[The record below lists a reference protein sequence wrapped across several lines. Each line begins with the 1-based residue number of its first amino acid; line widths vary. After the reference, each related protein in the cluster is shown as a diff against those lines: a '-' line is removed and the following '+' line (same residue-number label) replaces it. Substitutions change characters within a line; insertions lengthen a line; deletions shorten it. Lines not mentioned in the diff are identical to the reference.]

1 MEPKGRLARWILDS
15 QEFNFTVVHRAGRLH
30 TNADALS
37 RLVQSPGEQQEQAS
51 ATATTTC
58 HNSPASTE
66 SEVVKTT
73 VKVKLSS
80 GRTVLI
86 TFEGSKP
93 LETDSTGALVTV
105 ESNACHMPVASHSN
119 IANVS
124 STINENTN
132 ISEGISCAFNIC
144 QPFTR
149 HC

>member
-1 MEPKGRLARWILDS
+1 MQTHCLD
-15 QEFNFTVVHRAGRLH
+15 
-30 TNADALS
+30 
-37 RLVQSPGEQQEQAS
+37 LVQSPGEQQEQAS

-93 LETDSTGALVTV
+93 LQTDSMGALVTV
-105 ESNACHMPVASHSN
+105 ESNASHMQPVA
-119 IANVS
+119 IANS
-124 STINENTN
+124 K
-132 ISEGISCAFNIC
+132 CL
-144 QPFTR
+144 
-149 HC
+149 

>member
-1 MEPKGRLARWILDS
+1 MEPKGRLARWILEL

-37 RLVQSPGEQQEQAS
+37 RLVQSPGEQQEQAG
-51 ATATTTC
+51 ATATTTY
-58 HNSPASTE
+58 HNSPTSTE

-93 LETDSTGALVTV
+93 LETDSMRALVTV
-105 ESNACHMPVASHSN
+105 ESNASHMQPVESL
-119 IANVS
+119 IL
-124 STINENTN
+124 T
-132 ISEGISCAFNIC
+132 
-144 QPFTR
+144 
-149 HC
+149 